1 MTEPGSLPVVA
12 VVGATATGK
21 TALGVALS
29 LRLGG
34 EVVNADAM
42 QLYRG
47 MDIGTAKATPA
58 ERRGIPHHLI
68 DVLEVTQE
76 ASVAAYQRDAREAIG
91 RIRAAGRV
99 PIVVGGSG
107 LYVRAALDVLDIPPT
122 DPSVRARL
130 EQEYAEVGLEP
141 LRARLRALD
150 PAAEGAIVAG
160 NARRVIRALEVVEL
174 TGEPFSARMPERAYV
189 ADTVAIGLRLERPR
203 LDVRIDAR
211 AEAMF
216 AAGLVAEVEALLPL
230 GLRGGR
236 TAARALGYAQA
247 LGVLDGVLSC
257 SDAVAQTAQLTRR
270 FARRQE
276 SWFRADPRVTWYDA
290 QSVTLVEDAVELVR
304 RGGRQGPGSGT
315 MAP

>member
-21 TALGVALS
+21 TALGVELA

-76 ASVAAYQRDAREAIG
+76 ASVAAYQREAREAIG

-99 PIVVGGSG
+99 PVVVGGSG

-130 EQEYAEVGLEP
+130 EQEYAEVGLEA

-211 AEAMF
+211 AV
-216 AAGLVAEVEALLPL
+216 L
-230 GLRGGR
+230 
-236 TAARALGYAQA
+236 
-247 LGVLDGVLSC
+247 LGVGDGRL
-257 SDAVAQTAQLTRR
+257 AP
-270 FARRQE
+270 E
-276 SWFRADPRVTWYDA
+276 
-290 QSVTLVEDAVELVR
+290 R
-304 RGGRQGPGSGT
+304 RGLGGADCAADGPPLERSGMPRRSASST
-315 MAP
+315 AFSPGPRRWRRRPS